1 MTLTSRFC
9 AALALL
15 LLCSTALADR
25 IRCESRDG
33 NYQSCPAY
41 TGDGVRLVNQLSRE
55 GCWQNDT
62 WGYDRNRIWVTNG
75 CRAEFEIGRV
85 PGERRGDSKEGEIA
99 AALVI
104 GAIAGAIIASHDRDD
119 RRDDYYYPP
128 SGSYPS
134 SGRRGFRCESRDGR
148 FRYCGVR
155 VSRREHVEV
164 RRQLSDARCHF
175 GRSWGIDRG
184 SGQVWVNHG
193 CRAEFVIY

>member
-1 MTLTSRFC
+1 MMLIHRLC
-9 AALALL
+9 AALVLM
-15 LLCSTALADR
+15 LLCSGAFADR

-33 NYQSCPAY
+33 NFQSCPAY
-41 TGDGVRLVNQLSRE
+41 TGEGVRLVNQLSRE

-75 CRAEFEIGRV
+75 CRAEFETGRAYS
-85 PGERRGDSKEGEIA
+85 ERRGENKDDEIA

-119 RRDDYYYPP
+119 HRDDHY
-128 SGSYPS
+128 YPS

-148 FRYCGVR
+148 FRYCNVR
-155 VSRREHVEV
+155 VARREHVEV

-175 GRSWGIDRG
+175 GRSWGIDR
-184 SGQVWVNHG
+184 SSRQVWVNHG

>member
-1 MTLTSRFC
+1 MTPYRILLG
-9 AALALL
+9 LALVL
-15 LLCSTALADR
+15 FASVAQADR

-33 NYQSCPAY
+33 SYQSCPAY
-41 TGDGVRLVNQLSRE
+41 TGEGVRLVHQLSRE

-62 WGYDRNRIWVTNG
+62 WGFDRNRIWVTNG
-75 CRAEFEIGRV
+75 CRAEFETGRA
-85 PGERRGDSKEGEIA
+85 PGERRGDNKNSDVA

-119 RRDDYYYPP
+119 HRDDHYYP
-128 SGSYPS
+128 SN
-134 SGRRGFRCESRDGR
+134 GRRSFRCESRDGR

-155 VSRREHVEV
+155 VDRRDHIEV

-184 SGQVWVNHG
+184 SREVWVSNG